1 MENIVI
7 DTGVKRIMVND
18 DPTRI
23 IEFNPSDLIF
33 VEKFYQL
40 ISEFETKLTEYQ
52 TRAEENENVSDL
64 GADGLPV
71 NMLARLALLHDACDY
86 ICERIDYVFGEGTSQ
101 KAFASAR
108 TLDMFKQFLS
118 GISPFISKTRR
129 EKIKKY
135 TNPEGAKRN
144 KRVIKGKKK

>member
-18 DPTRI
+18 DPARV

-52 TRAEENENVSDL
+52 THAEENEKVSTL
-64 GADGLPV
+64 GTDGLPV
-71 NMLARLALLHDACDY
+71 NMAARLALLHDACDY
-86 ICERIDYVFGEGTSQ
+86 ICERIDYVFGESTSQ
-101 KAFASAR
+101 KAFAGAR
-108 TLDMFKQFLS
+108 TLDMFEQFLN

-129 EKIKKY
+129 EKIAKY
-135 TNPEGAKRN
+135 TNPESAKRN
-144 KRVIKGKKK
+144 GRTVKGKKK